1 MDQRAPESPLS
12 QTALACLTGLLA
24 TLILILL
31 LIPLAHRIG
40 LVDSSRGHKLHQGEV
55 PLVGGIAMLCG
66 FLFAVPAV
74 PVGLMEFRPLFAGL
88 ALLTLVGL
96 LDDFKE
102 LDPFSRFAAQIA
114 AGLLMALW
122 GNLSITNLGPLLGTT
137 DVLPGPWAIPFTLF
151 SVVGVINA
159 LNMQD
164 GMDGLAGSQ
173 ACLAFLILAS
183 TALAGGAMTHATV
196 LLVLASVT
204 LGFLAFNLRLPGRPR
219 ALVFMGDAGS
229 LFLGLALAW
238 FVVDMSQAPGRTLA
252 PVTAL
257 WILAIPLMDTVHT
270 LFRRLVRGRSP
281 FLADRKH
288 LHHLLQAAGLGVSA
302 SLALILLAAAGLA
315 AVGLTAERLGVPDR
329 WMFGGFLGLFAVYAL
344 TLESAWRRLG
354 RPA

>member
-1 MDQRAPESPLS
+1 LS
-12 QTALACLTGLLA
+12 QTVLACLTGLLA
-24 TLILILL
+24 TLALVLL
-31 LIPLAHRIG
+31 LSPLARRIG
-40 LVDSSRGHKLHQGEV
+40 LVDAPHAHKLHEGEV

-66 FLFAVPAV
+66 FLFAVLAV
-74 PVGLMEFRPLFAGL
+74 PVGLTEFRPLFAGL
-88 ALLTLVGL
+88 ALLTIVGL
-96 LDDFKE
+96 LDDFNE
-102 LDPFSRFAAQIA
+102 LGAYSRFAAQIG
-114 AGLLMALW
+114 AGLFMVLW
-122 GNLSITNLGPLLGTT
+122 GHQSIVNLGPLVGTA
-137 DVLPGPWAIPFTLF
+137 DVLPGAWVIPFTLF

-173 ACLAFLILAS
+173 ACLAFLILGA
-183 TALAGGAMTHATV
+183 TALAGGATAQATV

-238 FVVDMSQAPGRTLA
+238 FVVDLSQAPVRTLA

-257 WILAIPLMDTVHT
+257 WILAIPLMDTVCI

-281 FLADRKH
+281 FLADREH

-302 SLALILLAAAGLA
+302 TLALILLAAAGLA
-315 AVGLTAERLGVPDR
+315 AIGLAAERLGVPER
-329 WMFGGFLGLFAVYAL
+329 WMFAAFLGLFGVYAV
-344 TLESAWRRLG
+344 TLDLAWRRLG
-354 RPA
+354 GPRRPV